1 MISAIKDSSIK
12 KNRKKSFRVT
22 FAPGTKTEE
31 EQINSFV
38 KAVECKGPGIDDLSK
53 MIKNL
58 PTKKTQEKQ
67 HDEEAEKISNMI
79 YYLRKTLDNMLEKE
93 CNSPELKG
101 QKVKLENEKEKRT
114 SSSSIDSAIGDC
126 SKSSDY
132 YNDLKDK
139 EEESETRSIQS
150 NEQNKLEKN
159 VNKEKDTTVYS
170 PHTRQ
175 KVSELLKELDSCIE
189 EIKEDV
195 FLSEDETCQLYENN
209 ICVKDVFASGILI
222 ASFVHTFTEMTVL
235 EQQYAILTD
244 NKIYIFGSNRSK
256 SPLKNIFLFNE
267 NTTIK
272 KSEYMKNAL
281 ELTGEYDNNC
291 NEIISENITI
301 VFSSEEECNIWM
313 KLLLDIMKTKYNS
326 NKYYPKRTTSLKN
339 SSPVMHKSCRE
350 SYDDY
355 YNPRQTILSAL
366 CVLEGYEKSF

>member
-58 PTKKTQEKQ
+58 PTKKTQEKK
-67 HDEEAEKISNMI
+67 DEEAEKISNMI

-101 QKVKLENEKEKRT
+101 QMVNEKEKEKRT

-126 SKSSDY
+126 SKTRDY

-139 EEESETRSIQS
+139 EESETQSFQS
-150 NEQNKLEKN
+150 NEQDKLESN
-159 VNKEKDTTVYS
+159 VNNKKDTTVYS

-175 KVSELLKELDSCIE
+175 KVSELLKELDSCME

-195 FLSEDETCQLYENN
+195 FLSDDDTCQLYENN

-222 ASFVHTFTEMTVL
+222 ASFVHTFTEMTLL

-244 NKIYIFGSNRSK
+244 NKIYVFGSNRSK
-256 SPLKNIFLFNE
+256 SPLKSIFLFNE

-281 ELTGEYDNNC
+281 DITGEYDNNC
-291 NEIISENITI
+291 NEIISENLTL
-301 VFSSEEECNIWM
+301 VFSSEEERNIWM

-326 NKYYPKRTTSLKN
+326 NKYYPKRTTSLN
-339 SSPVMHKSCRE
+339 TSPVMHKCGRE
-350 SYDDY
+350 SYNDY
-355 YNPRQTILSAL
+355 YNPTQTLLSAL